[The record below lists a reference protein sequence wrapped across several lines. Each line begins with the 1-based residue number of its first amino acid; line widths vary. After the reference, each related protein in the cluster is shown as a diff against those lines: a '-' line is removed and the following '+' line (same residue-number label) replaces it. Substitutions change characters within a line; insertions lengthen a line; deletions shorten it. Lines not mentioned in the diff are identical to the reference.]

1 MAALPAILV
10 TGASSGIGLATAQLL
25 SKSGYRVFA
34 GVRTLSDRSIQENL
48 SEIEL
53 DVSDEAS
60 IRAAVQKMEHE
71 LEGAGLAG
79 LINNAGIADVAP
91 IEFHPVRNFRA
102 VFEVNVFGLVAV
114 TQAFL
119 PLLHRAQGRIV
130 NMGSIGGLI
139 TIPFGAT
146 LCASKHAVEAISDC
160 MRLELYPAGI
170 HVTCLQ
176 PASINSGSAEKL
188 AAKNEQTIASLSP
201 EGQRRYADMLRRF
214 MKVTMES
221 ETKGSPP
228 SLVAHA
234 VLDVLRSEAPPARK
248 LVGKDH
254 LLLKLAAKA
263 LPDSIR
269 DRLFRRLFF
278 GSPSFGSCP
287 ASQDQ
292 ETEHHSDLSVRP
304 SASKD

>member
-1 MAALPAILV
+1 MTALPAILV

-34 GVRTLSDRSIQENL
+34 AVRRLSDRPAQENL
-48 SEIEL
+48 NEIEL
-53 DVSDEAS
+53 DVSNEAS
-60 IRAAVQKMEHE
+60 IRAAVQKMEGE
-71 LEGAGLAG
+71 LQGAGLTA

-91 IEFHPVRNFRA
+91 IEFNPIQNFRQ
-102 VFEVNVFGLVAV
+102 VFEVNVFGMVAV

-119 PLLHRAQGRIV
+119 PLLHRAQGRII
-130 NMGSIGGLI
+130 NIGSIGGLI

-201 EGQRRYADMLRRF
+201 EGQRRYAEMLRRF

-234 VLDVLRSEAPPARK
+234 VLDVLRSEVPPARK

-269 DRLFRRLFF
+269 DRLFRRIFF
-278 GSPSFGSCP
+278 GNPSFGSCL
-287 ASQDQ
+287 ASGD
-292 ETEHHSDLSVRP
+292 
-304 SASKD
+304 

>member
-1 MAALPAILV
+1 MTALPAILV

-34 GVRTLSDRSIQENL
+34 AVRRLSDRPAQENL
-48 SEIEL
+48 NEIEL
-53 DVSDEAS
+53 DVSNEAS
-60 IRAAVQKMEHE
+60 IRAAVQKMEGE
-71 LEGAGLAG
+71 LQGAGLNA

-91 IEFHPVRNFRA
+91 IEFNPIQNFRQ
-102 VFEVNVFGLVAV
+102 VFEVNVFGMVAV

-119 PLLHRAQGRIV
+119 PLLHRAQGRII
-130 NMGSIGGLI
+130 NIGSIGGLI

-170 HVTCLQ
+170 HVTCMQ

-188 AAKNEQTIASLSP
+188 GARNEQTIASLPP
-201 EGQRRYADMLRRF
+201 EGRRRYADMLRRF
-214 MKVTMES
+214 MKVTLASES
-221 ETKGSPP
+221 KGSPP

-234 VLDVLRSEAPPARK
+234 ILDVLRSEAPPARR

-269 DRLFRRLFF
+269 DRLFRRIFF
-278 GSPSFGSCP
+278 GSPSFGSRL
-287 ASQDQ
+287 ASGD
-292 ETEHHSDLSVRP
+292 
-304 SASKD
+304 